1 MHKQIRRCVLLF
13 KWNIFVDLQ
22 DDCVDLHNRLEYIVD
37 LQDDCADL
45 HNRLE
50 YIVDLQDDCAD
61 LHNHLVIGDDIRKK
75 AGKALKVSK
84 QSPLLVKQLSIHV

>member
-22 DDCVDLHNRLEYIVD
+22 DDCV
-37 LQDDCADL
+37 DL

-84 QSPLLVKQLSIHV
+84 QSPLLVNQLSIHV

>member
-22 DDCVDLHNRLEYIVD
+22 DDCV
-37 LQDDCADL
+37 DL